1 MSVTRSPAVVTADS
15 ATGGMIVDV
24 ESHQG
29 ESATGDL
36 MKNAWRRPVSQE
48 TLLPW
53 ALGPAVRPVEAEN
66 RDPHPRAGRH
76 LDASYF
82 IDESAQLLSALR
94 LWAQNQYRLNWPHVF
109 PR

>member
-36 MKNAWRRPVSQE
+36 MKNAW
-48 TLLPW
+48 
-53 ALGPAVRPVEAEN
+53 
-66 RDPHPRAGRH
+66 
-76 LDASYF
+76 
-82 IDESAQLLSALR
+82 
-94 LWAQNQYRLNWPHVF
+94 
-109 PR
+109 